1 MHYWNAAPDNWVPG
15 AEQYAKGWIEC
26 FHAYQGLGP
35 PETHWTIEHF
45 QKYSEDDLM
54 KDVFEDG
61 HVDVAI
67 FQPTYLKEW
76 YKEGFNTTERNALM
90 GEKHPGKFVYNTRF
104 DPRDGDAGLEELR
117 RNVERFGSK
126 GVKLYTAEWNN
137 GSRGYKLSDP
147 GAYRFLEAAQNLGIK
162 NIHVHKGPTIWPLD
176 KDAFDVSDV
185 DHCATDFPELNFIV
199 EHVGLPRIEDFC
211 FMATQEP
218 NVYAGLSVVI
228 GGLMHARPKFFAKVM
243 GELLFWVG
251 EDKMTFGSDYGIWEP
266 KWQVEGFVDWEMPDR
281 EEFSDYPRL
290 GTAGKKKILGLNAAK
305 LYDIEVPAEF
315 QLPAEAGTPGAQE
328 VLGEPAIAQRG
339 RREHDQP
346 VTAGR
351 EADRLSRRCCRA
363 LETVRDPELDEPITS
378 LGFVAS
384 CTVSAD
390 GDAQVRLRLPTY
402 FCAPNFAYL
411 MVADAYDA
419 VSALPGVRRTE
430 VVLED
435 HFAVRRDQRR
445 RGRPGRFRPVFR
457 RRGGR
462 RAARAAR
469 RLPAQ
474 GGDGRHRPGVPAA
487 ARGGHR
493 PGGLLAMT
501 LGELPPSR
509 ALDRLRSAP
518 GRARPARRRRRPAAH
533 RPGDRRAG
541 GAAAM
546 PLHLRKAQLTR
557 VSIEANAGICRGMLR
572 HRYDTNGQGETVL
585 DADSPEADA

>member
-1 MHYWNAAPDNWVPG
+1 MYEHNGEKYFIVDSHMHYWNAAPDNWVPG

-35 PETHWTIEHF
+35 PETHWSIEHF

-61 HVDVAI
+61 YVDVAV

-90 GEKHPGKFVYNTRF
+90 GEKHPGKFIYNTRF
-104 DPRDGDAGLEELR
+104 DPRDGDAGLEELK

-147 GAYRFLEAAQNLGIK
+147 GAYRYLEAAQNLGIK

-185 DHCATDFPELNFIV
+185 DHAATDFPELNFIV

-228 GGLMHARPKFFAKVM
+228 GGLMHARPNFFAKVM

-281 EEFSDYPRL
+281 EEFADYPRL
-290 GTAGKKKILGLNAAK
+290 GVAGKKKILGLNAAR

-315 QLPAEAGTPGAQE
+315 QLPADAGTGRPGRRPAGRGGMTRGRAAGRPRARGARQGPGGR
-328 VLGEPAIAQRG
+328 LREPASPRPG
-339 RREHDQP
+339 
-346 VTAGR
+346 
-351 EADRLSRRCCRA
+351 LLRA

-384 CTVSAD
+384 CAVSAA

-419 VSALPGVRRTE
+419 VSALPGVRTPRWCWRTTSPPTRST
-430 VVLED
+430 
-435 HFAVRRDQRR
+435 AAW
-445 RGRPGRFRPVFR
+445 PPRPVSP
-457 RRGGR
+457 GPST
-462 RAARAAR
+462 AR
-469 RLPAQ
+469 RSASCTSC
-474 GGDGRHRPGVPAA
+474 VP
-487 ARGGHR
+487 
-493 PGGLLAMT
+493 T
-501 LGELPPSR
+501 SC
-509 ALDRLRSAP
+509 
-518 GRARPARRRRRPAAH
+518 ARR
-533 RPGDRRAG
+533 
-541 GAAAM
+541 
-546 PLHLRKAQLTR
+546 
-557 VSIEANAGICRGMLR
+557 
-572 HRYDTNGQGETVL
+572 
-585 DADSPEADA
+585 